1 MLDTQRGHNISK
13 TYNILWR
20 TWNNVLSLLE
30 FGKENN
36 LKKKKQV
43 IMKNKKGS
51 KKLASRRYS
60 DKIKLTKQGKQK
72 ELCRQ
77 HQIKKKYK
85 SITLIIIIIII
96 VIIIVII
103 LIVQITKKLMPTFQK
118 ESLQLKLS
126 VKVIKFK
133 GF

>member
-1 MLDTQRGHNISK
+1 
-13 TYNILWR
+13 
-20 TWNNVLSLLE
+20 
-30 FGKENN
+30 
-36 LKKKKQV
+36 
-43 IMKNKKGS
+43 MKNKKGS

-85 SITLIIIIIII
+85 SITLIIIIII

-103 LIVQITKKLMPTFQK
+103 LIVQITKKIMPTFQK
-118 ESLQLKLS
+118 KSLQLKLS